1 MDELPNCKGS
11 SNGLTE
17 HKPRTGTGWQDA
29 DPANPCPACGA
40 VSGCRVNG
48 AGNQTSAACLNITY
62 SPQKKEKDGLVY
74 HLYDGPAVAK
84 ARQQLEIERTITLL
98 TEPGATF
105 EVRVLD
111 IRTGR
116 GRPHGAAGYF
126 RDPAGAAG
134 AVMDYEATVKPGGI
148 YITLNPPD
156 PATHARSPD
165 KITDY
170 QEPTTSDKDIRRRR
184 WLILDCDPA
193 RPSGVCA
200 TQEQLDAAERFA
212 GMVKDWLKT
221 SHGFPDPVEG
231 MSGNGYYLL
240 YRIEL
245 PNDDESKV
253 LIQRTLKAV
262 NYEVLPVYFRE
273 GDPPKVQVDESMSNA
288 ARIARVLGTTNRK
301 GHHTKERPH
310 RRSRL
315 VRVPEPLAV
324 VPVAALR
331 AVADTLPG
339 PAASPCRSPFTAKAG
354 PSANGRAFSSK
365 LMVDVWLTA
374 RGVPFTTKTVADGRT
389 AYLIT
394 CPFDAG
400 HDRGETCVMQAPD
413 GKLSAKC
420 WHDSCS
426 GNGWQEFKAR
436 IGPPDPEHWDPP
448 LRPRGRPA
456 ERTTITEPEND
467 VVAALLEKAKSD
479 PQAAIDQALQDPALG
494 ILAKMVEAA
503 PGNLEAVYRQL
514 QQAGGKTREISG
526 LRSAVKAEGK
536 RLKKER
542 AKEAKAA
549 QSQARTASTTDE
561 TGKEIILRF
570 SNFFEET
577 IERGD
582 SLQTIQVGYPI
593 QHLASQV
600 WKLTKDWPRLV
611 DNLLF
616 AQRDY
621 EPVWLEK
628 PPALMAW
635 ISSHLPGNWNINL
648 SGVLDEQP
656 RGEPV
661 NMLEWA
667 DGRNMVSQ
675 ERFFAYLT
683 QVSEKYD
690 AVERAPHWP
699 ALPNT
704 YYMHQPPEGGDGAAL
719 RELIGRF
726 CPATL
731 ADHDLILGFFLS
743 LLWGGPPGQRPAW
756 LFTAEDE
763 DDEEKGR
770 GVGKTTLA
778 ELGAALV
785 GGAISVSANEDRR
798 DMLIRLLSPDA
809 LDKRVVL
816 LDNVK
821 TMKFSWAELEAL
833 VTCEVVSGRRLF
845 HGEGR
850 RPNTLTWAITL
861 NGATLS
867 KDMAQRCVIVKLRRP
882 RRDPDWK
889 ENAVAYIRERR
900 WAIIGDILS
909 VLKEP
914 ADRLARHSRWGAW
927 EEAVL
932 ARVGDPAE
940 CQKVIEERQG
950 VVDDDSHEAE
960 IVREALVAEL
970 RARGHCPET
979 EAVWFPAR
987 VAAEVVNQATM
998 EKWPTN
1004 KANTYL
1010 GLLHIPELRRSNRQ
1024 QRGWVWTGLKAGME
1038 TAVAIQPKPTWPNGH

>member
-1 MDELPNCKGS
+1 
-11 SNGLTE
+11 
-17 HKPRTGTGWQDA
+17 
-29 DPANPCPACGA
+29 
-40 VSGCRVNG
+40 
-48 AGNQTSAACLNITY
+48 
-62 SPQKKEKDGLVY
+62 
-74 HLYDGPAVAK
+74 
-84 ARQQLEIERTITLL
+84 
-98 TEPGATF
+98 
-105 EVRVLD
+105 
-111 IRTGR
+111 
-116 GRPHGAAGYF
+116 
-126 RDPAGAAG
+126 
-134 AVMDYEATVKPGGI
+134 
-148 YITLNPPD
+148 
-156 PATHARSPD
+156 
-165 KITDY
+165 
-170 QEPTTSDKDIRRRR
+170 
-184 WLILDCDPA
+184 
-193 RPSGVCA
+193 
-200 TQEQLDAAERFA
+200 
-212 GMVKDWLKT
+212 
-221 SHGFPDPVEG
+221 
-231 MSGNGYYLL
+231 
-240 YRIEL
+240 
-245 PNDDESKV
+245 
-253 LIQRTLKAV
+253 
-262 NYEVLPVYFRE
+262 
-273 GDPPKVQVDESMSNA
+273 
-288 ARIARVLGTTNRK
+288 
-301 GHHTKERPH
+301 
-310 RRSRL
+310 
-315 VRVPEPLAV
+315 
-324 VPVAALR
+324 
-331 AVADTLPG
+331 
-339 PAASPCRSPFTAKAG
+339 
-354 PSANGRAFSSK
+354 
-365 LMVDVWLTA
+365 
-374 RGVPFTTKTVADGRT
+374 
-389 AYLIT
+389 
-394 CPFDAG
+394 
-400 HDRGETCVMQAPD
+400 
-413 GKLSAKC
+413 
-420 WHDSCS
+420 
-426 GNGWQEFKAR
+426 
-436 IGPPDPEHWDPP
+436 
-448 LRPRGRPA
+448 
-456 ERTTITEPEND
+456 
-467 VVAALLEKAKSD
+467 
-479 PQAAIDQALQDPALG
+479 
-494 ILAKMVEAA
+494 
-503 PGNLEAVYRQL
+503 
-514 QQAGGKTREISG
+514 
-526 LRSAVKAEGK
+526 
-536 RLKKER
+536 
-542 AKEAKAA
+542 
-549 QSQARTASTTDE
+549 
-561 TGKEIILRF
+561 
-570 SNFFEET
+570 
-577 IERGD
+577 
-582 SLQTIQVGYPI
+582 
-593 QHLASQV
+593 
-600 WKLTKDWPRLV
+600 
-611 DNLLF
+611 
-616 AQRDY
+616 
-621 EPVWLEK
+621 
-628 PPALMAW
+628 MAW